1 MGCHALL
8 QGIFPTQ
15 VLNVLSLCPLHLFC
29 LLLWQ
34 AGSLTPVP
42 PGKPCDKLMTGYN
55 FSLPCYPRTRW
66 LPARTEVRPPAMLAG
81 RIGTEDQALVEIKY
95 SKEMS
100 SLTQLCTEIE
110 THTPES
116 MAGPRTCER
125 FSERLYQRRPQP
137 GRGKHSTSQS
147 KTSSSEVLG
156 FAFNVGKSAKSQNTS
171 LKKSHFLTL
180 RKFIQHHPSGIF

>member
-100 SLTQLCTEIE
+100 SLTQLCTEID

-147 KTSSSEVLG
+147 KTS
-156 FAFNVGKSAKSQNTS
+156 
-171 LKKSHFLTL
+171 
-180 RKFIQHHPSGIF
+180 